1 MPKVAAR
8 QTASTTKAR
17 SRDVDE
23 KPKAK
28 TPAKP
33 AETKAKG
40 WAPKGTT
47 VSARGGGSE
56 AGGGGG
62 GGGGGS
68 GTVSGGGGG
77 GEAGNGSVG
86 TRQPARPAPQT
97 TYSSGGGGE

>member
-62 GGGGGS
+62 GGS